1 MAMLTIRN
9 LDDDVKN
16 RLRRRAAKHGCSM
29 EEEARRILRQALS
42 GKSREKGL
50 ASRIHQK
57 VMATTGGLEL
67 ELPARSQ
74 PRQPPDFSGGD
85 L

>member
-9 LDDDVKN
+9 LDDDVKK
-16 RLRRRAAKHGCSM
+16 RLRSRAAKHGCSM
-29 EEEARRILRQALS
+29 EEEARQILRRALS
-42 GKSREKGL
+42 GKTPQKGL

-57 VMATTGGLEL
+57 VMETTGGLEL

-74 PRQPPDFSGGD
+74 PRPAPDFSGGNA
-85 L
+85 